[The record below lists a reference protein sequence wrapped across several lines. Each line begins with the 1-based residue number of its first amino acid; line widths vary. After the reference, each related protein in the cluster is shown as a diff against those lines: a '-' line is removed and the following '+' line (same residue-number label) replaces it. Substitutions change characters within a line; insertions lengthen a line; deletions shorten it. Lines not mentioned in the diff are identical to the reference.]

1 MIYYYNY
8 IYLLYY
14 QNFEEKQLI
23 NINVKLVDVYDETY
37 IAVTQKGEVFSWGVN
52 EFGAL
57 GHGQKYSTF
66 SIPEQI
72 VAFSKIAVEMVS
84 CGKDFR

>member
-1 MIYYYNY
+1 MNTP
-8 IYLLYY
+8 
-14 QNFEEKQLI
+14 
-23 NINVKLVDVYDETY
+23 VKYVDVYDETY
-37 IAVTQKGEVFSWGVN
+37 LAITEIGEVYSWGVN

-66 SIPEQI
+66 STPELI
-72 VAFSKIAVEMVS
+72 YPLSKVVVIMVS